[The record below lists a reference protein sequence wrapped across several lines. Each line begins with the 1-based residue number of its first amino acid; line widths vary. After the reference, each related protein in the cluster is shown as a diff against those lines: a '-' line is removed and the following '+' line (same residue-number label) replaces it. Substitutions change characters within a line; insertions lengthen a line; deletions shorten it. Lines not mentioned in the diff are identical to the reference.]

1 MSGRYAP
8 FSIKGYSPELERLV
22 SQMLTVDVTKRI
34 SVEQILSSPIVARQ
48 LGTLKAS
55 PDYQHEFSAS
65 MMNEQAV
72 LNKFQLP
79 AQVKQPVQMFIPAQQ
94 QKA

>member
-1 MSGRYAP
+1 MCCLQPPFNGSNIAALAIQIVSGRYAP
-8 FSIKGYSPELERLV
+8 FPIKGYSPELERLV

-55 PDYQHEFSAS
+55 PDYQNEFSAS

-72 LNKFQLP
+72 LNKF
-79 AQVKQPVQMFIPAQQ
+79 
-94 QKA
+94 